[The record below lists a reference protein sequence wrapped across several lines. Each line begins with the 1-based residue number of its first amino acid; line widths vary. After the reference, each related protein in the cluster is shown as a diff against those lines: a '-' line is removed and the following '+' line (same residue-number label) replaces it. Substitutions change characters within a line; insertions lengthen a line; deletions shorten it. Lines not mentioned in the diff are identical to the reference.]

1 MARMPAFSTPMSRV
15 RLPDA
20 PASPPEDPF
29 ADSMFDAGDGGLP
42 GDDGDKGAYEAGFEA
57 SYAADALEGKDPLDI
72 LREVFG
78 YTSFR
83 GEQLDIVN
91 HVIGGSDAL
100 VLMPTGGGKSL
111 CFQVPAL
118 SRRGVAIVVSP
129 LKSLMQDQVSR
140 LRQYGIAAAALNS
153 SVSYAEQSRISA
165 DLVAGRIKLL
175 YVAPERFT
183 KPEFVALM
191 GRMRLGTFAID
202 EAHCVSQWG
211 HDFRKEYLDV
221 GRVMSRFPGVPR
233 IAVTATASPIVRKDV
248 VDKLDLGRA
257 RTFLSSFD
265 RPNIT
270 YQIAENGG
278 SAQFQAF
285 LAEHRGETGV
295 VYALSQKKVAKTA
308 EALRAQGYDAMPY
321 HAGMD
326 EADKAANLE
335 RFLKEEGVI
344 MVGTIAFGMGID
356 KPNVRFVAHLDL
368 PDSLEAYYQETG
380 RAGRDGEPSVAW
392 MAYGIDS
399 VMNRRRMI
407 VNGDGDEAHKAGKH
421 QRLNALLGMVESADC
436 RRGVVLRY
444 FGEQHPGGCNNCDR
458 CLNPVPTMDQG
469 RATAVAGLLLNGIV
483 QTGERFGLG
492 VVAETVAGIRSKAVV
507 ERRFHALAAFGS
519 GSTHSGSKEWWE
531 AIGRQLYAS
540 DLIKTDLDTN
550 YAVYSLTKRGRQ
562 ALAGDVEFRLVEPSS
577 AKGRQA
583 TVRRQTLAA
592 DVPPDRRDLAEALR
606 AMRLRLAR
614 AQDLPAYIVFGDDT
628 LVELVQAMPDTF
640 DQLSRIR
647 GMGASKVARYGSEI
661 LAVVARHKTPAPLPD
676 RIAIPGFPR
685 R

>member
-1 MARMPAFSTPMSRV
+1 MARMPAFSMQASRA
-15 RLPDA
+15 RLPVA
-20 PASPPEDPF
+20 PESPSEDPF
-29 ADSMFDAGDGGLP
+29 EDSMFGERPEDLPDSGGFDGGEF
-42 GDDGDKGAYEAGFEA
+42 KESF
-57 SYAADALEGKDPLDI
+57 AADAHEGRDPLDI
-72 LREVFG
+72 LSEVFG
-78 YTSFR
+78 YQSFR

-111 CFQVPAL
+111 CFQIPAL

-153 SVSYAEQSRISA
+153 DISYSEQARITT

-175 YVAPERFT
+175 YVAPERFV

-191 GRMRLGTFAID
+191 GRMHLGTFAID

-211 HDFRKEYLDV
+211 HDFRKEYLEV
-221 GRVMSRFPGVPR
+221 GKIMSRFSGVPR
-233 IAVTATASPIVRKDV
+233 IGVTATASPIVRKDV
-248 VDKLDLGRA
+248 VEKLDLGKARA
-257 RTFLSSFD
+257 FLSSFD

-270 YQIAENGG
+270 YQIAEG
-278 SAQFQAF
+278 AKEKELAAF

-295 VYALSQKKVAKTA
+295 VYALSKKKVDKVA
-308 EALRAQGYDAMPY
+308 ETLCKLGYDAMPY
-321 HAGMD
+321 HAGLD
-326 EADKAANLE
+326 EATKTRNLE
-335 RFLKEEGVI
+335 RFLKEESVI

-392 MAYGIDS
+392 MGYGIES
-399 VMNRRRMI
+399 VINRRRMI
-407 VNGDGDEAHKAGKH
+407 VNGDGNEAHKAGKH
-421 QRLNALLGMVESADC
+421 QRLNALVGMIESADC

-444 FGEQHPGGCNNCDR
+444 FGENHPGGCNNCDR
-458 CLNPVPTMDQG
+458 CLNPVPTMGQD
-469 RATAVAGLLLNGIV
+469 RALAVARVLLNGIV
-483 QTGERFGLG
+483 MTGERFGLG
-492 VVAETVAGIRSKAVV
+492 VVAETVAGLRSKPVMD
-507 ERRFHALAAFGS
+507 RGFHRLKAFAS
-519 GSTHSGSKEWWE
+519 GATQSASKEWWE

-540 DLIKTDLDTN
+540 DFIQIDLESQ
-550 YAVYSLTKRGRQ
+550 YPIYSLTGRGRQ
-562 ALAGDVEFRLVEPSS
+562 LLDGDLELRLVEPTAGSG
-577 AKGRQA
+577 KHA
-583 TVRRQTLAA
+583 TVRRQMLSS
-592 DVPPDRRDLAEALR
+592 DVPQDRVELADALR

-614 AQDLPAYIVFGDDT
+614 AQNLPAYIVFGDDT

-647 GMGASKVARYGSEI
+647 GMGASKVARYGPEI
-661 LAVVARHKTPAPLPD
+661 LAVVGRHKTPAPLPD
-676 RIAIPGFPR
+676 RIPIPGFPR